1 MANNI
6 ANELENITN
15 KWHIKHKTVCITA
28 NAGVTGW
35 QHLPY
40 FAHTPNLVI
49 TDVIKE
55 DGVLQVQQRAKN
67 VVSFFNHSVI
77 ATKHLSDV

>member
-28 NAGVTGW
+28 NAANMVAAAGVTGW

-55 DGVLQVQQRAKN
+55 
-67 VVSFFNHSVI
+67 
-77 ATKHLSDV
+77 